1 VKATLEALKQLR
13 DPEKE
18 IARRKAVTA

>member
-1 VKATLEALKQLR
+1 VLWDAAKAEEKAQHQAR

-18 IARRKAVTA
+18 IAR